1 MARVEVRY
9 YGGAAAAA
17 GAPSEGWDARTL
29 GELMDQITAAHG
41 ARLAT
46 VLTAAS
52 ILVDGVAGAAR
63 GRELPDGATVD
74 VLPPFAGG

>member
-17 GAPSEGWDARTL
+17 GASSEGRDARTL
-29 GELMDQITAAHG
+29 GELMDQITATHG

-46 VLTAAS
+46 VTTLT
-52 ILVDGVAGAAR
+52 
-63 GRELPDGATVD
+63 
-74 VLPPFAGG
+74 